1 MKLPK
6 NWQDI
11 SIGTF
16 QKLHKLTEPT
26 FENQIATLAI
36 LTGQTVD
43 QIEELPIKDITSAI
57 NSLAWMSQLPT
68 AKDFKK
74 FRHGLTTYK
83 FVASQHELAAHQF
96 IAVQDLFGQ
105 QDNWVGNLHKIM
117 AALAVKYRFFRK
129 SEIKPTEF
137 EGVADL
143 FRERM
148 SIANAYGYALF
159 FSAYLPASL
168 EITQVFLEQE
178 VEKLKKISEEKTARQ
193 SRGSKQ

>member
-43 QIEELPIKDITSAI
+43 QIEELPIKEITSAI

>member
-6 NWQDI
+6 NWNEI

-117 AALAVKYRFFRK
+117 AALSVKYKWFRK

-137 EGVADL
+137 DAVADL

>member
-6 NWQDI
+6 SWQDI

-16 QKLHKLTEPT
+16 QQLHKLTEPT

-43 QIEELPIKDITSAI
+43 QIEELPIKEITAAI
-57 NSLAWMSQLPT
+57 NKLDWMSQLPT

-105 QDNWVGNLHKIM
+105 QDKWVDNLHKIM
-117 AALAVKYRFFRK
+117 AALAVKYKWFRK

-159 FSAYLPASL
+159 FSLCLPELL
-168 EITQVFLEQE
+168 ETTRQYLEQE
-178 VEKLKKISEEKTARQ
+178 VAKLRKIHDEKTAQ
-193 SRGSKQ
+193 Q

>member
-43 QIEELPIKDITSAI
+43 QIEELPIKEITSAI

-168 EITQVFLEQE
+168 EITQAYLELE
-178 VEKLKKISEEKTARQ
+178 VEKLRKIAGEKTAQQ
-193 SRGSKQ
+193 SRG

>member
-16 QKLHKLTEPT
+16 QQLHKLTEPT

-36 LTGQTVD
+36 LTGQTVE
-43 QIEELPIKDITSAI
+43 QIEELPIREITDAI
-57 NSLAWMSQLPT
+57 AKLAWMAQLPT

-96 IAVQDLFGQ
+96 ITVQDLFGQ

-117 AALAVKYRFFRK
+117 AALAVKYRLFRK

-137 EGVADL
+137 DKVADL
-143 FRERM
+143 FRDRM

-168 EITQVFLEQE
+168 EITHLFLERE
-178 VEKLKKISEEKTARQ
+178 VEKLKKIHAEKTGQ
-193 SRGSKQ
+193 PSRGSKQ

>member
-43 QIEELPIKDITSAI
+43 QIEELPIKEITSAI

-117 AALAVKYRFFRK
+117 AALAVKYKWFRK

-137 EGVADL
+137 EGVAEL

-178 VEKLKKISEEKTARQ
+178 VEKLKRIHAEKTAQ
-193 SRGSKQ
+193 PSHG

>member
-6 NWQDI
+6 SWQDI

-16 QKLHKLTEPT
+16 QKLHTLTEPT
-26 FENQIATLAI
+26 FENQIATLAV
-36 LTGQTVD
+36 LTGQTVE
-43 QIEELPIKDITSAI
+43 QIEEMPIKDITSAI
-57 NSLAWMSQLPT
+57 KSLAWMSQLPT
-68 AKDFKK
+68 AKDCKK
-74 FRHGLTTYK
+74 FKNGLTTYK

-117 AALAVKYRFFRK
+117 AALAVKYRWFRK

-137 EGVADL
+137 EWVADL
-143 FRERM
+143 FKERM

-159 FSAYLPASL
+159 FSLCLPELL
-168 EITQVFLEQE
+168 ETTRVYLEQE
-178 VEKLKKISEEKTARQ
+178 VAKLKKIAAEKTAQQ
-193 SRGSKQ
+193 SHGSKQ